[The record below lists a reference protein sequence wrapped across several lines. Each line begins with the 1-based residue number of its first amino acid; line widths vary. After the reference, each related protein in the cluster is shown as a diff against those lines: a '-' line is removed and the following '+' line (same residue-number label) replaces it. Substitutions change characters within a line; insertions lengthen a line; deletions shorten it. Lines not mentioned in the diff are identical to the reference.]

1 MRILV
6 VEDDVTLATGLIEGL
21 AREGFQVD
29 HLDSAEPAEG
39 ALGLTAYD
47 LAIVDIGLPG
57 MDGLELIRR
66 VRRHGLLTPILI
78 LTARDGLD
86 DRVQG
91 LDIGADDY
99 LLKPFLLPELL
110 ARLRALVRR
119 SRAAASLSLRVGDLA
134 LDVHAHS
141 AMLGTEALEL
151 TGREWS
157 ILEQLA
163 LALPR
168 VVAKQKLADSLRG
181 QGDHPQCG
189 RNLRLAP
196 ARQAGRQP
204 REHTHRARHRLP
216 ARGGGR
222 RWPRSVR
229 CPPFAV
235 ACCC

>member
-1 MRILV
+1 MRVLV
-6 VEDDVTLATGLIEGL
+6 VEDDVTLAAGLIEGL
-21 AREGFQVD
+21 AREGFRVD

-66 VRRHGLLTPILI
+66 VRRRGLLTPILI

-141 AMLGTEALEL
+141 ATLGAEALEL

-163 LALPR
+163 LAVPR
-168 VVAKQKLADSLRG
+168 VVAKQKLADSLSQWDKEITPNAVEIYVSRLRG
-181 QGDHPQCG
+181 KLAGSRVSIRTVRGIGYRLEAEGGDGPG
-189 RNLRLAP
+189 R
-196 ARQAGRQP
+196 
-204 REHTHRARHRLP
+204 
-216 ARGGGR
+216 
-222 RWPRSVR
+222 
-229 CPPFAV
+229 
-235 ACCC
+235 